1 MADDLTAVVAVLSS
15 QMGSLQHAVDGTLKD
30 HGRRLTVL
38 EEKEIRRQE
47 REATEDRIREAIQGE
62 RQREKNDEQAE
73 HDERVGRKQLSIS
86 TAGLWVTIVTALAL
100 IAGTAI
106 AIFQAVS

>member
-47 REATEDRIREAIQGE
+47 REATEDRIRDAIQS
-62 RQREKNDEQAE
+62 
-73 HDERVGRKQLSIS
+73 ERVQEQTDTQAKRSFSIS
-86 TAGLWVTIVTALAL
+86 KVGLWVAILTAAVLAVGTALA
-100 IAGTAI
+100 IAQFA
-106 AIFQAVS
+106 SS